1 MLEELRNIS
10 EKLDVNEEER
20 PTPRHWDR
28 RSDDAEDIAQ
38 MRRKRYGDWDDE
50 DEEEDDEEYP
60 RPHFRLPG
68 LISQGVEGAAR
79 GVASAADATRRGLAG
94 VSDATQQGVTGAAR
108 GFITGLTRAYQMMPQ
123 IRRPPPLPLGIQA
136 ERDRIEEEQLNIRYQ
151 QQIQE
156 IQ

>member
-1 MLEELRNIS
+1 
-10 EKLDVNEEER
+10 
-20 PTPRHWDR
+20 
-28 RSDDAEDIAQ
+28 

-68 LISQGVEGAAR
+68 LIYQGVEGAAR
-79 GVASAADATRRGLAG
+79 GVASAADATRRRLAG

-108 GFITGLTRAYQMMPQ
+108 GVRTGLTRAYQMMPQ
-123 IRRPPPLPLGIQA
+123 IRRPPPPPLPLGIQA
-136 ERDRIEEEQLNIRYQ
+136 VRDRIEEEQLNIRYQ

-156 IQ
+156 VQ